1 MGLTKATG
9 KVISDNLDISGI
21 ATATNFKTG
30 STNVHSVGVEA
41 AGINV
46 LGADTPIG
54 TGSTIYDDGGAR
66 FSGIVSTTSS
76 HVGGATTFAE
86 GLVVT
91 GNARV
96 TGILTVGTGSIIIDS
111 ADDSLSLGQTKFKR
125 DSSSGDLEIVDRA
138 GSRKGIRANE
148 LFIGGNRVLD
158 SSRNA
163 LSGLKIPATLVTSG
177 KLDAA
182 RLPNAIPNA
191 TFTGVTTFSAKVDV
205 SDGTLE
211 LPSGNSLQ
219 RSAFANVGDFR
230 YNTTTGKVELYNGSA
245 WENIGNSQPLVN
257 NISPTSFNG
266 LAGSVITI
274 VGQNFVS
281 GANVH
286 FVSSVNG
293 SSTAAGS
300 VAFTNSGILTATTPA
315 LAVAGE
321 PYGVKVTNP
330 DGGMTLLEAAL
341 DAGSAPAFTTPAGS
355 LGTGIQKGSTISGIA
370 VTATDADGQSVTYS
384 EVTSVLT
391 SNANTPAAT
400 MNLTLNSS
408 TGVISG
414 TAPNVSSDTT
424 YNFTIRAS
432 DGTNTTDRN
441 FSLGIMAASDPVYWF
456 RGSAHGGTGN
466 SDQSVS
472 GGYFTTGNNHRSS
485 GGGNANNDR
494 LYVYKSGSSRTGVG
508 IHQYLSSN
516 NSATIPADHNKFK
529 VVVSSYSTSS
539 HSSHYGWGGAA
550 TGNNS
555 RYTFSRSG
563 TGTGTFIDDIP
574 ATMPGNAYHFTIGTN
589 CGQNCNNQ
597 IQVTLA
603 VSYNSENPP

>member
-30 STNVHSVGVEA
+30 TTNVHNVGIEA

-66 FSGIVSTTSS
+66 FSG
-76 HVGGATTFAE
+76 
-86 GLVVT
+86 VVT
-91 GNARV
+91 ATSFHGDGGSL
-96 TGILTVGTGSIIIDS
+96 TGIDASSLKSGSDIKAQANPHGVVITGVATATSFVGDG
-111 ADDSLSLGQTKFKR
+111 
-125 DSSSGDLEIVDRA
+125 
-138 GSRKGIRANE
+138 
-148 LFIGGNRVLD
+148 
-158 SSRNA
+158 
-163 LSGLKIPATLVTSG
+163 SGLIGVASTDNIQTST
-177 KLDAA
+177 A
-182 RLPNAIPNA
+182 A
-191 TFTGVTTFSAKVDV
+191 TFTHKVDIT
-205 SDGTLE
+205 DGILE
-211 LPSGNSLQ
+211 IPVGNTAARSGSPNT
-219 RSAFANVGDFR
+219 GDFR
-230 YNTTTGKVELYNGSA
+230 YNSQTAEVEFYNGA
-245 WENIGNSQPLVN
+245 QWKDIMTDAPSQPLVN
-257 NISPTSFNG
+257 NITPTGFNG
-266 LAGSVITI
+266 LAGAVITI

-341 DAGSAPAFTTPAGS
+341 DAGSAPAFTTPDGS
-355 LGTGIQKGSTISGIA
+355 LGTRIQKGSTISGIP
-370 VTATDADGQSVTYS
+370 VTATDSHGQTLTYS

-456 RGSAHGGTGN
+456 RGSAHGGTGA
-466 SDQSVS
+466 SDTSVH
-472 GGYFTTGNNHRSS
+472 GGFYTHGNNSSSS

-494 LYVYKSGSSRTGVG
+494 TYVYKTGNSGVGVG
-508 IHQYLSSN
+508 IHQYLTTN
-516 NSATIPADHNKFK
+516 NSATIPADHNKFR
-529 VVVSSYSTSS
+529 VVVSSNSVYS
-539 HSSHYGWGGAA
+539 HHYGFGWGTGSSGTSANYTFA
-550 TGNNS
+550 KYNTGN
-555 RYTFSRSG
+555 
-563 TGTGTFIDDIP
+563 GTFTYDIP
-574 ATMPGNAYHFTIGTN
+574 NSMVGNAYHFVSGVY
-589 CGQNCNNQ
+589 CGQNCNNYVT
-597 IQVTLA
+597 ITLA
-603 VSYNSENPP
+603 VSYNSANPP

>member
-1 MGLTKATG
+1 MAITKATE
-9 KVISDNLDISGI
+9 KCISDNLSISGI

-30 STNVHSVGVEA
+30 TTNVHNVGVEVA
-41 AGINV
+41 HINI

-66 FSGIVSTTSS
+66 FSG
-76 HVGGATTFAE
+76 
-86 GLVVT
+86 VVT
-91 GNARV
+91 ATAFHGNGSNLTGIDATAIQTGNTKVQTSATLISNQISGSGIATVQAGGLDV
-96 TGILTVGTGSIIIDS
+96 TGVVT
-111 ADDSLSLGQTKFKR
+111 ATKFV
-125 DSSSGDLEIVDRA
+125 GD
-138 GSRKGIRANE
+138 G
-148 LFIGGNRVLD
+148 
-158 SSRNA
+158 
-163 LSGLKIPATLVTSG
+163 SGLIGVASTDNIQTST
-177 KLDAA
+177 A
-182 RLPNAIPNA
+182 A
-191 TFTGVTTFSAKVDV
+191 TFTNKVDIT
-205 SDGTLE
+205 DGILE
-211 LPSGNSLQ
+211 IPVGNTAARSGSPNT
-219 RSAFANVGDFR
+219 GDFR
-230 YNTTTGKVELYNGSA
+230 YNSQTAEVEFYNGA
-245 WENIGNSQPLVN
+245 QWKDIMVDAASQPLVN
-257 NISPTSFNG
+257 NISPTGFNG
-266 LAGSVITI
+266 LAGAVITI

-300 VAFTNSGILTATTPA
+300 VSFTNSGILTATTPA

-341 DAGSAPAFTTPAGS
+341 DAGSAPSWSTAAGS
-355 LGTGIQKGSTISGIA
+355 LATGIQKGATMPGMA
-370 VTATDADGQSVTYS
+370 VTATDADGQTITYS

-408 TGVISG
+408 TGAITG

-424 YNFTIRAS
+424 YNFTLRAS
-432 DGTNTTDRN
+432 DGTNTTDRA
-441 FSLGIMAASDPVYWF
+441 FSIGIMAASDPKYWF
-456 RGSAHGGTGN
+456 RGSAHGGTGA
-466 SDQSVS
+466 SDTSVVTGWYTS
-472 GGYFTTGNNHRSS
+472 GNDHRSS

-516 NSATIPADHNKFK
+516 NSVTIPADHDKFR

-539 HSSHYGWGGAA
+539 HSSHYGWGGGSQ
-550 TGNNS
+550 GNSS
-555 RYTFSRSG
+555 RYAWSRSG
-563 TGTGTFIDDIP
+563 TGTGTFTDDIP
-574 ATMPGNAYHFTIGTN
+574 SGFAGNSYHFTIGTN

-603 VSYNSENPP
+603 VSYNSANPP